1 MSGRKRPSDGAEA
14 AALIDRF
21 DTAWHRRAM
30 TINRRSIL
38 TGSALLAVAA
48 TAATE
53 KADAAPV
60 KPSRA
65 LRKVAV
71 FVPGYMPEVACANGK
86 PIDRNRRFNRAI
98 RRGDDIKRMVTRVGM
113 DGSIRQALL
122 PVNAHDIEVAPD
134 RSIGVL
140 CGFEGAEHCS
150 FDPDTLE
157 MAGIAPSFRE
167 GWRGGGHAVYLDG
180 GKTVIISE
188 RSPVQQAK
196 GGLEHLYGRL
206 TIRDPESLKIRES
219 YSTHGVDPHDIRL
232 IDNGKYIVAANYGS
246 IISPKTGEHTVP
258 RTVVEASITVIEVSS
273 GKLLDKK
280 KTGAGRIELRHLAAG
295 SLDRIFAI
303 QSAYGSDREDASQRS
318 GDSAAY
324 ESDLT
329 SEPGLNYISA
339 ATLKYDA
346 RTRTLT
352 KMGDRTANRH
362 MQHGLS
368 IRYDERHDQ
377 VLASYPSAHQVMIF
391 DGATGG
397 VVQRIDTRKIGMRYP
412 CGITLLPDGKHYAV
426 TGHWENLFVFER
438 GSHRLVRDLCLY
450 PMFFG
455 HSHITSA

>member
-1 MSGRKRPSDGAEA
+1 MKVD
-14 AALIDRF
+14 
-21 DTAWHRRAM
+21 
-30 TINRRSIL
+30 RRSLI
-38 TGSALLAVAA
+38 TGGALLGLAAA
-48 TAATE
+48 TAPTEATTSASTKE
-53 KADAAPV
+53 
-60 KPSRA
+60 PSAA
-65 LRKVAV
+65 LRQTAV
-71 FVPGYMPEVACANGK
+71 FVPGYMPEYAFANGK
-86 PIDRNRRFNRAI
+86 PLDRNRRFNRAI
-98 RRGDDIKRMVTRVGM
+98 RKTDGVKRMITRVGM

-150 FDPDTLE
+150 FDPFTLE
-157 MAGIAPSFRE
+157 MVGIAPSFRE
-167 GWRGGGHAVYLDG
+167 GWRGGGHAAYLDG
-180 GKTVIISE
+180 GRTVIISE
-188 RSPVQQAK
+188 RSPKQQAK

-206 TIRDPESLKIRES
+206 TIRDPETLKIRES

-232 IDNGKYIVAANYGS
+232 IDGGKYIVAANYGS

-273 GKLLDKK
+273 GKLVDKK
-280 KTGAGRIELRHLAAG
+280 KTGAGRTELRHLAAG

-303 QSAYGSDREDASQRS
+303 QSTYGSEREDAGQRS
-318 GDSAAY
+318 ADGIAY
-324 ESDLT
+324 EADQTSD
-329 SEPGLNYISA
+329 PGLHYLTA

-346 RTRTLT
+346 RTKKLS
-352 KMGDRTANRH
+352 KMGDRQANKL

-377 VLASYPSAHQVMIF
+377 ALASYPSAHQLMVF

-397 VVQRIDTRKIGMRYP
+397 IVKRIDTRALGLRYP
-412 CGITLLPDGKHYAV
+412 CGITLLPDGAHYAV
-426 TGHWENLFVFER
+426 TGHWENMFVFER
-438 GSHRLVRDLCLY
+438 GSHRLMRELCRY

>member
-1 MSGRKRPSDGAEA
+1 
-14 AALIDRF
+14 
-21 DTAWHRRAM
+21 M

-48 TAATE
+48 TA
-53 KADAAPV
+53 KSHAAQAART
-60 KPSRA
+60 KPSKA
-65 LRKVAV
+65 FKASAV
-71 FVPGYMPEVACANGK
+71 FVPGYMPEVAYANGM
-86 PIDRNRRFNRAI
+86 PVDQNRRFNRAI
-98 RRGDDIKRMVTRVGM
+98 RQSDEIKRMITRVGM
-113 DGSIRQALL
+113 DGSVRQTLL
-122 PVNAHDIEVAPD
+122 PVNAHDVEVAPD

-157 MAGIAPSFRE
+157 MAGIAPSFRD

-180 GKTVIISE
+180 GNTVIISE
-188 RSPVQQAK
+188 RSPKQPAK

-206 TIRDPESLKIRES
+206 TIRDPETLKIRES

-273 GKLLDKK
+273 GKLVDKK
-280 KTGAGRIELRHLAAG
+280 KTRAGRIELRHLAAG

-303 QSAYGSDREDASQRS
+303 QSAYGSDREDTSQRS
-318 GDSAAY
+318 EDSLAY
-324 ESDLT
+324 EADLT

-339 ATLKYDA
+339 ATLKYNA
-346 RTRTLT
+346 RTRKLT
-352 KMGDRTANRH
+352 KMGDRKANKH

-368 IRYDERHDQ
+368 IRYDDRHDQ
-377 VLASYPSAHQVMIF
+377 VLASYPSAHQLMIF
-391 DGATGG
+391 DGETGG
-397 VVQRIDTRKIGMRYP
+397 IIQRIDTRKIGMRYP
-412 CGITLLPDGKHYAV
+412 CGITLLPDGEHYAV

-450 PMFFG
+450 PVFFG